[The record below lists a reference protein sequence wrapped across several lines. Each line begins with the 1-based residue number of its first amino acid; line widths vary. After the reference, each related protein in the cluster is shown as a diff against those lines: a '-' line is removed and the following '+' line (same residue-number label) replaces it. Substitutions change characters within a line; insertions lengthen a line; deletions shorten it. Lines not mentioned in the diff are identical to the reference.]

1 MLRAIKERYKRW
13 RFRNA
18 AKIEEYK
25 LMFYAF
31 RRSPLSV
38 AGSVMVGVFI
48 ILGVFGPWILSG
60 IQGTIMF
67 LHSHGLVHAVPSFNA
82 FDWSSEVLE
91 PPSWRHWFGT
101 DDYGRDIFARS
112 MLGIQV
118 SLIYSLVVLVAGI
131 PIGIVL
137 GLIAGYYGGA
147 VDEII
152 SRITDMFLAF
162 PALVLAMAISA
173 SLGAGLK
180 SAMIAL
186 IAVWWPGYVR
196 LIRGQVL
203 SVKENLYVEAA
214 RAVGMGDLSII
225 IKHILPNVIS
235 PLIIYATLDVAG
247 VVLTGANLSFLG
259 LGAQPPTPELGRIV
273 FDGLDYLPEKWWYS
287 LIPGFILFLFALG
300 FNLLGDGLRD
310 VLDPRF
316 RRRLEFEM
324 RGERGE

>member
-1 MLRAIKERYKRW
+1 MFKSLKERYEKW
-13 RFRNA
+13 KFKNA
-18 AKIEEYK
+18 AKIEEYR

-31 RRSPLSV
+31 KRSPLSV
-38 AGSVMVGVFI
+38 AGSIMVIIFV
-48 ILGVFGPWILSG
+48 ILGVFGPWILDG
-60 IQGTIMF
+60 IRGLMGF
-67 LHSHGLVHAVPSFNA
+67 LYSHGIIRTEPSFNA
-82 FDWSSEVLE
+82 FDWSLDVLQ
-91 PPSWRHWFGT
+91 PPSWKHWFGT

-118 SLIYSLVVLVAGI
+118 SLVYSLVVLVVAI
-131 PIGIVL
+131 PIGIIL
-137 GLIAGYYGGA
+137 GLIAGYYGGK
-147 VDEII
+147 VDEVI

-173 SLGAGLK
+173 SLGAGLM
-180 SAMIAL
+180 SAIIAL
-186 IAVWWPGYVR
+186 ITVWWPGYVR

-203 SVKENLYVEAA
+203 SVKENLYIEAA
-214 RAVGMGDLSII
+214 RAVGMGNFSII
-225 IKHILPNVIS
+225 VKHILPNVIS
-235 PLIIYATLDVAG
+235 PLIIYTTMDIAG

-287 LIPGFILFLFALG
+287 LIPGFMLFLFALG

-316 RRRLEFEM
+316 RRRLEFEVK
-324 RGERGE
+324 GEKE